1 MSAPAVER
9 WDAAR
14 LAALVPWPA
23 PDANKYTRGVLAL
36 VAGCARYPGAA
47 CLAAAAAQRAGA
59 GYVTVACAPEAL
71 PVVRAFRPSLVARP
85 WDAWAPSD
93 LPAPRPGRPGA
104 VVVGPGLDPADA
116 DDARRALAALGAC
129 AAPLLLDG
137 GALAALA
144 TGEGRALAAARAA
157 EERPLVLTPHG
168 GEAARLA
175 RAARLD
181 ASADPAALAAE
192 LARAY
197 GAVCVL
203 KGPDTHVSDGART
216 VLVDRGTAALAKAG
230 TGDVLAGVIGAL
242 LAQGLAPLDAAV
254 LGATLHAEA
263 GRAAEERLTVISVI
277 PEDVIEALS
286 DAFRRLAG

>member
-9 WDAAR
+9 WDDDR

-23 PDANKYTRGVLAL
+23 PGANKYTRGVLTL
-36 VAGCARYPGAA
+36 LAGCDRYPGAA
-47 CLAAAAAQRAGA
+47 CLAGAAAQRAGA
-59 GYVTVACAPEAL
+59 GYVTVVCGPEA
-71 PVVRAFRPSLVARP
+71 VGTVRAFRPSLVARS
-85 WDAWAPSD
+85 WDGWRPGD
-93 LPAPRPGRPGA
+93 LPASRPGHPSA
-104 VVVGPGLDPADA
+104 VAAGPGLDPADPA
-116 DDARRALAALGAC
+116 DARRALAVLRAC

-157 EERPLVLTPHG
+157 EGRPLVLTPHG

-175 RAARLD
+175 RAARISE
-181 ASADPAALAAE
+181 AEPALLAGA

-203 KGPDTHVSDGART
+203 KGPDTYVSDGACT

-263 GRAAEERLTVISVI
+263 GRVAEERHTAIGVI
-277 PEDVIEALS
+277 PEDVVEVLPE
-286 DAFRRLAG
+286 AFRCLAG